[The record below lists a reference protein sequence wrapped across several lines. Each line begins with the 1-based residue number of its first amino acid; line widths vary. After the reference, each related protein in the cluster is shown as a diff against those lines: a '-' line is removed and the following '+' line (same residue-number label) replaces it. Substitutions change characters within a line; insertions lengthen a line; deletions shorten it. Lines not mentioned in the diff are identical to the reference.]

1 MDIDTSRFMSS
12 QAAEYLRRAKECSE
26 AADRTTDPEN
36 ASHGGRRSDGRR
48 AFCSIERI
56 DPAETGQ
63 PKQCCVS
70 TAEIDIEGSAGGRF
84 YSSFLCTQQSN
95 NNGRL

>member
-48 AFCSIERI
+48 AFCNIERI

-63 PKQCCVS
+63 PKLCRVS
-70 TAEIDIEGSAGGRF
+70 QPGAPFEPSTHGG
-84 YSSFLCTQQSN
+84 CEKWT
-95 NNGRL
+95 